1 MEAKIFKTLPKEA
14 ERIRKKVFMEEQG
27 FQNEFDETDR
37 ISLHVVLLDVS
48 NPVGTCRIYYSEE
61 RQCYVIGRI
70 AVLKDH
76 RGRNAGSQLLKVA
89 EKEIRKRKGN
99 RAELLAQVRATP
111 FYEKNRYFSL
121 GDIYMDEGGPHVWM
135 RKELR

>member
-76 RGRNAGSQLLKVA
+76 RGRNAGSQLLKAA

-121 GDIYMDEGGPHVWM
+121 GDIYMDEGCPHVWM

>member
-70 AVLKDH
+70 AVLNEH

-121 GDIYMDEGGPHVWM
+121 GDIYMDEGCPHVWM

>member
-1 MEAKIFKTLPKEA
+1 MEAKIFKTRPKEA

-121 GDIYMDEGGPHVWM
+121 GDIYMDEGCPHVWM

>member
-1 MEAKIFKTLPKEA
+1 MEAEIFKTLPKEA

-121 GDIYMDEGGPHVWM
+121 GDIYMDEGCPHVWM